1 MLEYDT
7 DNDNL
12 KTSRIRS
19 YRYKK
24 LGVLVTDREY
34 YIIHLSIHISIT

>member
-24 LGVLVTDREY
+24 LGVWSQIES
-34 YIIHLSIHISIT
+34 II